1 MVGFIRKGWDVVVA
15 VVGGDA
21 AAGYIDGVYI
31 EGKRK
36 NKRTVL
42 VRHRGQPADV
52 VQAVLEDLAQSQ
64 SEREPVEVPLHGYR
78 SGEIPTYYANS
89 DDLELLDPPPPK
101 PEGA

>member
-36 NKRTVL
+36 NKRTVRVRDSGHAPEL
-42 VRHRGQPADV
+42 VR
-52 VQAVLEDLAQSQ
+52 AVLEDLAQSQ
-64 SEREPVEVPLHGYR
+64 SDREPVEVPLHGYR
-78 SGEIPTYYANS
+78 SGEIPTY
-89 DDLELLDPPPPK
+89 
-101 PEGA
+101 